1 MIVILAIV
9 VISAKTKRD
18 ETNNLAFW
26 KDALTLSQ
34 KISTESDSQPTLTDL
49 KKSVSNFLLTN
60 AIYSITFFVCTLNFK
75 IPSNNTSF
83 FC

>member
-49 KKSVSNFLLTN
+49 KKALVIFFLLMQF
-60 AIYSITFFVCTLNFK
+60 IV
-75 IPSNNTSF
+75 
-83 FC
+83 